1 MKAIWSSACVA
12 ACLALASAGSLAQD
26 VTYRK
31 DIKPLFDSKC
41 AACHGTGAPSLAD
54 FQLDQKKYTAA
65 MKGPRMDTYA
75 DLVMLIGWPDS
86 GAIMRRLDDG
96 KSALA
101 GGKAGNMYQ
110 YLGGTEEERQRNLQT
125 FKAWVGP
132 EAWNLNRFKARGN
145 VPGITKEQLEKV
157 QVKY

>member
-12 ACLALASAGSLAQD
+12 AALAVASTGSLAQD

-31 DIKPLFDSKC
+31 DIKPIFDAKC
-41 AACHGTGAPSLAD
+41 AACHGEGAPSLAE

-75 DLVMLIGWPDS
+75 DLVMLIGWPDT

-96 KSALA
+96 KSEHA
-101 GGKAGNMYQ
+101 GGKPGNMNMF
-110 YLGGTEEERQRNLQT
+110 LGGSDEERAQNLQT

-132 EAWNLNRFKARGN
+132 DAWNLNRFKARGN
-145 VPGITKEQLEKV
+145 VPGITKGQLEKI

>member
-1 MKAIWSSACVA
+1 MKTAWSSACVA
-12 ACLALASAGSLAQD
+12 VCLAAASAGSLAQE

-31 DIKPLFDSKC
+31 DIQPLVQGKC
-41 AACHGTGAPSLAD
+41 AACHGAGAPSLAD

-75 DLVMLIGWPDS
+75 DLLMLIGWTDT

-96 KSALA
+96 KNPLA
-101 GGKAGNMYQ
+101 GGKPGNMYPF
-110 YLGGTEEERQRNLQT
+110 LGGTEEERQQNLRT

-132 EAWNLNRFKARGN
+132 DAWNLNRFRARGN